1 MARQYARG
9 VTQAAV
15 SPASDRA
22 QARNRLAGLL
32 DRAAA
37 GEFPPADGSVEFL
50 GQPAERDAGVIS
62 LTGYAVV
69 FADADPV
76 WIAGQLPDGDLSAP
90 LSPGFLHALGQR
102 LGREPHSIDMLT
114 CASPVP
120 GRPPA
125 ELDLTELDLA
135 ELDLA
140 ELDLAELDLT
150 EPDLGGRYVAAT
162 GPADRSPADRSP
174 ADRSPADPAR
184 TAAPGTHARIARALV
199 CRDDVRVWQADG
211 GIVAL
216 GRGVAGRWEVSV
228 EVEPAFRGRGL
239 GCRLA
244 SAARHLAPGG
254 AMVWAQIAP
263 GNAASV
269 QTFLRAGFRPVGAEA
284 LLTPATASTRQSA
297 AAARSQSW

>member
-1 MARQYARG
+1 M
-9 VTQAAV
+9 TQAAV

-22 QARNRLAGLL
+22 QVRNRLTGLL

-37 GEFPPADGSVEFL
+37 GEFPPADGGVEFL

-62 LTGYAVV
+62 LTGFAVV
-69 FADADPV
+69 FADTDPV

-114 CASPVP
+114 CASAVL

-125 ELDLTELDLA
+125 ELDLTELDV
-135 ELDLA
+135 
-140 ELDLAELDLT
+140 
-150 EPDLGGRYVAAT
+150 GGRYVADT
-162 GPADRSPADRSP
+162 GLADRSP
-174 ADRSPADPAR
+174 ADRSPADPTR
-184 TAAPGTHARIARALV
+184 TAVPGTHARIARALRY
-199 CRDDVRVWQADG
+199 RDDARVWQADG

-228 EVEPAFRGRGL
+228 EVEPDFRGRGL
-239 GCRLA
+239 GRQLA

-254 AMVWAQIAP
+254 ATVWAQIAP

-269 QTFLRAGFRPVGAEA
+269 RTFLRAGFRPVGAEA
-284 LLTPATASTRQSA
+284 LLTPAGGGHG
-297 AAARSQSW
+297 AARSQNR